1 MFPTLV
7 QSIFGVPS
15 TTGWGLRTTCR
26 NLNQQEFDTMYNFFT
41 PLGPMFRLC
50 YRLLNEPFKFDVPI
64 EMLPVSSSC
73 TFKSV
78 WIRNVLVLQTSTS
91 QILLTGQYSNFY
103 SDMINIDPIRRQ
115 IVSLSLNAFD
125 YFIMHFL
132 LHGLSPIH
140 NMYPGALA
148 AHNGMWKTLYFTL
161 TADYL
166 CTFLPANPD
175 NVVMPTNICGSV
187 KTTTNV
193 PIQPIQ

>member
-1 MFPTLV
+1 M
-7 QSIFGVPS
+7 
-15 TTGWGLRTTCR
+15 
-26 NLNQQEFDTMYNFFT
+26 
-41 PLGPMFRLC
+41 
-50 YRLLNEPFKFDVPI
+50 LLN
-64 EMLPVSSSC
+64 
-73 TFKSV
+73 
-78 WIRNVLVLQTSTS
+78 
-91 QILLTGQYSNFY
+91 GGYSNFY
-103 SDMINIDPIRRQ
+103 SDMINVDPCRRQ
-115 IVSLSLNAFD
+115 IVSISLNAFD
-125 YFIMHFL
+125 YFILHFL

-140 NMYPGALA
+140 IMYPGALA

>member
-1 MFPTLV
+1 MN
-7 QSIFGVPS
+7 SIFGVPN
-15 TTGWGLRTTCR
+15 TTGWGLRTICR
-26 NLNQQEFDTMYNFFT
+26 TLNQQEFDCLYNFFT

-64 EMLPVSSSC
+64 EMLPVRFFSHQI
-73 TFKSV
+73 SV
-78 WIRNVLVLQTSTS
+78 KRIRTKILQLQLSTS
-91 QILLTGQYSNFY
+91 QILLNSNFY
-103 SDMINIDPIRRQ
+103 SDMINIDPCRRQ

-125 YFIMHFL
+125 YFILHFL

-140 NMYPGALA
+140 IMYPGALA

-166 CTFLPANPD
+166 CTFLPANPE
-175 NVVMPTNICGSV
+175 NIVMPTNICGSV